1 MSGMVAYLFLVGKEF
16 SLPEDVSV
24 GIIGLFFGLI
34 GGLFYYQ
41 HYYKPYFWGISLA
54 GGLILT
60 IEFHSFFQKRYGT
73 NDVSNIWLTIAAF
86 GIPFI
91 LTMAL
96 NQGLY
101 YIKETK
107 RKKRSK
113 QRRPARFFD
122 MVNPDDPS
130 QSAKAEKDLAA

>member
-1 MSGMVAYLFLVGKEF
+1 MVAYLFLVGKEF

-24 GIIGLFFGLI
+24 AIIGVFFGLI

-41 HYYKPYFWGISLA
+41 HYYKPYFWGISLV
-54 GGLILT
+54 GGLLLT
-60 IEFHSFFQKRYGT
+60 VLSHSFFIKKYTT
-73 NDVSNIWLTIAAF
+73 NDNSNIWLTIASF

-91 LTMAL
+91 LTIAL

-101 YIKETK
+101 YFKQTK
-107 RKKRSK
+107 RKQRSK

-122 MVNPDDPS
+122 TTIYPGDTGHS
-130 QSAKAEKDLAA
+130 SKTGEDLAG

>member
-1 MSGMVAYLFLVGKEF
+1 MIAFIFLSPGKEF
-16 SLPEDVSV
+16 SLPEDVSAA
-24 GIIGLFFGLI
+24 IIGLFFGLI

-41 HYYKPYFWGISLA
+41 HYYKPYFWVFSLA
-54 GGLILT
+54 GGVFLT
-60 IEFHSFFQKRYGT
+60 VISHSFFLKKFT
-73 NDVSNIWLTIAAF
+73 TDDVSAIWLTIASF

-101 YIKETK
+101 YIKQNR

-113 QRRPARFFD
+113 LRRPARFFD
-122 MVNPDDPS
+122 TTD
-130 QSAKAEKDLAA
+130 AEAVVRPNNSGKDISV